1 MKHLEIKL
9 RIRELIEQQGGNA
22 SAFARYLGIHPNV
35 LATILSN
42 PDKGVTTSLLLRMA
56 IMDISTNWVL
66 TGRGSI
72 KQILLSEDKL
82 KFLYNKIEIL
92 ESLIKRTFSDFSFPT
107 ITIV

>member
-1 MKHLEIKL
+1 
-9 RIRELIEQQGGNA
+9 
-22 SAFARYLGIHPNV
+22 
-35 LATILSN
+35 
-42 PDKGVTTSLLLRMA
+42 MA

>member
-1 MKHLEIKL
+1 MKHQEIKL

-92 ESLIKRTFSDFSFPT
+92 
-107 ITIV
+107 